1 MQRVLPQ
8 HPLQSRL
15 PAFKSLLR
23 SKPPFFLSVP
33 GSVVTRLFGTSLC
46 RTTSWPTQALFKNVP
61 DIFVRRSQPLAVPDG
76 STRPYS
82 QTGGDLCRTQRS
94 KSKAKVKSRTG
105 FDLVPGINC
114 PSVTHKSGLSC
125 REQRKRAI
133 AGSESRTTLNVG
145 NKLGF
150 TAQRQFNHRAPG
162 LPRRGR
168 SLLGTFTVHRY
179 LWDRITFR

>member
-1 MQRVLPQ
+1 MFPVLTGTVNVQRVLPQ

-15 PAFKSLLR
+15 PAIKSLLR

-33 GSVVTRLFGTSLC
+33 GSVATRS
-46 RTTSWPTQALFKNVP
+46 
-61 DIFVRRSQPLAVPDG
+61 RRSQPLAVPDG

-82 QTGGDLCRTQRS
+82 QNGGDLCRTQRS
-94 KSKAKVKSRTG
+94 TSKAKVKSRTG
-105 FDLVPGINC
+105 FDFVPGINC

-145 NKLGF
+145 DKLGF

-168 SLLGTFTVHRY
+168 SLLGTFTVH
-179 LWDRITFR
+179 